1 MNFSLQNKIIVITGA
16 GNGIGRAASIMLAKE
31 GAIIIGIDK
40 EKKSMEKL
48 KLKIKKNLIIKIID
62 CTKFK
67 EIKTNLKDIKK
78 IDGLVNCAG
87 IVPQGNIIDCNE
99 EDWENSIKTNLTSVY
114 LMTKFFMPIFI
125 KQKKGA
131 IVNISSVA
139 SSIKGVPRR
148 FSYSITKAGIIGLT
162 KSIAVDYAKQGIR
175 CNVIC
180 PGTVDTPTWRKRVL
194 NSKNPKQSKKDFN
207 SRQIIGRVGK
217 PEEISDLIAFLSSD
231 RSSFVTGSVYN
242 IDGGMSL

>member
-1 MNFSLQNKIIVITGA
+1 MQFDLKNKYIAITGC
-16 GNGIGRAASIMLAKE
+16 GNGIGRAASIMLANE

-40 EKKSMEKL
+40 KKDSIEKL
-48 KLKIKKNLIIKIID
+48 KLKLKKNLIVKQID
-62 CTKFK
+62 CTKSSV
-67 EIKTNLKDIKK
+67 INSTLKDINKL
-78 IDGLVNCAG
+78 DGLVNCAG

-99 EDWENSIKTNLTSVY
+99 KEWQHTINTNLTSVY
-114 LMTKFFMPIFI
+114 LMTKYFIPLFI
-125 KQKKGA
+125 KQKKGT

-148 FSYSITKAGIIGLT
+148 FAYSITKAGIIGLT
-162 KSIAVDYAKQGIR
+162 KSIAVDYAKKGIR
-175 CNVIC
+175 CNAIC

-194 NSKNPKQSKKDFN
+194 NSKNPNQSRKDFN

-217 PEEISDLIAFLSSD
+217 PEEISDLIAFLLSE

>member
-1 MNFSLQNKIIVITGA
+1 MRFNLKNKYIAVTGS

-31 GAIIIGIDK
+31 GAIVIGIDK
-40 EKKSMEKL
+40 DKNSLSKL
-48 KLKIKKNLIIKIID
+48 KLKLKKNLIIKNLD
-62 CTKFK
+62 CTKPK
-67 EIKTNLKDIKK
+67 QINTILKNIKK
-78 IDGLVNCAG
+78 LDGLVNCAG
-87 IVPQGNIIDCNE
+87 IVPQGNIINCSENE
-99 EDWENSIKTNLTSVY
+99 WQNVIDTNLTSVY
-114 LMTKFFMPIFI
+114 LMTRYFIPIFI
-125 KQKKGA
+125 KQKKGT

-148 FSYSITKAGIIGLT
+148 FAYSVTKAGIIGLT
-162 KSIAVDYAKQGIR
+162 KSIAVDYAKKGIR
-175 CNVIC
+175 CNAIC

-194 NSKNPKQSKKDFN
+194 NSNNPAQSRKDFN

>member
-1 MNFSLQNKIIVITGA
+1 MNFNLQNKIIVITGA

-48 KLKIKKNLIIKIID
+48 KQKIKKNLKIKIVN
-62 CTKFK
+62 CTKSK
-67 EIKTNLKDIKK
+67 EIKNNLKDIKK

-87 IVPQGNIIDCNE
+87 VVPQGNIMDCNE
-99 EDWENSIKTNLTSVY
+99 EDWEHSIKTNLTSVY

>member
-1 MNFSLQNKIIVITGA
+1 MQFNLKNKYIAVTGS

-31 GAIIIGIDK
+31 GAIVIGIDK
-40 EKKSMEKL
+40 DKNSLSKL
-48 KLKIKKNLIIKIID
+48 KLKLKKNLIIKNLD
-62 CTKFK
+62 CTKPK
-67 EIKTNLKDIKK
+67 QINTILKNIKK
-78 IDGLVNCAG
+78 LDGLVNCAG
-87 IVPQGNIIDCNE
+87 IVPQGNIINCSENE
-99 EDWENSIKTNLTSVY
+99 WQNVIDTNLTSVY
-114 LMTKFFMPIFI
+114 LITRYFIPIFI
-125 KQKKGA
+125 KQKKGT

-148 FSYSITKAGIIGLT
+148 FAYSVTKAGIIGLT
-162 KSIAVDYAKQGIR
+162 KSIAVDYAKKGIR
-175 CNVIC
+175 CNAIC

-194 NSKNPKQSKKDFN
+194 NSNNPAQSKKDFN

-231 RSSFVTGSVYN
+231 RSSFVTGSIYN

>member
-1 MNFSLQNKIIVITGA
+1 MQFNLKNKYIAVTGS

-31 GAIIIGIDK
+31 GAIVIGIDK
-40 EKKSMEKL
+40 DKNSLSKL
-48 KLKIKKNLIIKIID
+48 KLKLKKNLIIKNLD
-62 CTKFK
+62 CTKPK
-67 EIKTNLKDIKK
+67 QINTILKNIKK
-78 IDGLVNCAG
+78 LDGLVNCAG
-87 IVPQGNIIDCNE
+87 IVPQGNIINCSENE
-99 EDWENSIKTNLTSVY
+99 WQNVIDTNLTSVY
-114 LMTKFFMPIFI
+114 LMTRYFIPIFI
-125 KQKKGA
+125 KQKKGT

-148 FSYSITKAGIIGLT
+148 FAYSVTKAGIIGLT
-162 KSIAVDYAKQGIR
+162 KSIAVDYAKKGIR
-175 CNVIC
+175 CNAIC

-194 NSKNPKQSKKDFN
+194 NSNNPAQSRKDFN

-231 RSSFVTGSVYN
+231 RSSFVTGSIYN

>member
-48 KLKIKKNLIIKIID
+48 KLKIKKNLKIKIVD
-62 CTKFK
+62 CTKSK

-87 IVPQGNIIDCNE
+87 IVPQGNIMDCNE
-99 EDWENSIKTNLTSVY
+99 EDWEHSIKTNLTSVY

>member
-1 MNFSLQNKIIVITGA
+1 MKYSFNKKTIAITGA
-16 GNGIGRAASIMLAKE
+16 ANGIGRAAAILLATE
-31 GAIIIGIDK
+31 GAKIIAIDK
-40 EKKSMEKL
+40 DKKSLDKL
-48 KLKIKKNLIIKIID
+48 KLKLRNKCILKNINCINLDDIKI
-62 CTKFK
+62 
-67 EIKTNLKDIKK
+67 NLKDIKI

-87 IVPQGNIIDCNE
+87 IVPQNNLMNCSEVEWNHTL
-99 EDWENSIKTNLTSVY
+99 NTNLTSVFY
-114 LMTKFFMPIFI
+114 ITQYFMKFFL
-125 KQKKGA
+125 KRKKGS

-139 SSIKGVPRR
+139 SSIKGVKKR
-148 FSYSITKAGIIGLT
+148 FAYSTSKAAIIGLT
-162 KSIAVDYAKQGIR
+162 KSIAVDYSNKGIR

-194 NSKNPKQSKKDFN
+194 SANNPIQTRKDYN

-217 PEEISDLIAFLSSD
+217 PEEISDLILFLLSD